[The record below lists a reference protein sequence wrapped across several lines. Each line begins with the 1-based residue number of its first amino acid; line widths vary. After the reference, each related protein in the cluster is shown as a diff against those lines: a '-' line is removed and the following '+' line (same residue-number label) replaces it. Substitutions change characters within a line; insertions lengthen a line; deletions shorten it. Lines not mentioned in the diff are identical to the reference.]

1 MAIIKP
7 GRIPTGPDSSIVT
20 LNEIGIGEEV
30 STKDAFIISRW
41 LQRHMSEMLRALK
54 QIEEEDE

>member
-7 GRIPTGPDSSIVT
+7 SYQVVSADESIVT
-20 LNEIGIGEEV
+20 LNEIHVGEEV
-30 STKDAFIISRW
+30 STRDAFVIARW
-41 LQRHMSEMLRALK
+41 LQRFMPEMLRALK